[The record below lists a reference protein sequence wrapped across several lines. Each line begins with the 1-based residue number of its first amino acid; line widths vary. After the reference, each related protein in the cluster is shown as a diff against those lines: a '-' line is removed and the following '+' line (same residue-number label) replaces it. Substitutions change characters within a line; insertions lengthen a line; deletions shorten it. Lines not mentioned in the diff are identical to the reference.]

1 MNNKKDY
8 QLLWEGFVS
17 NKRIKLNEM
26 EERYMDLI
34 SNATSY
40 ARRHP
45 ELLPFP
51 QVFGN
56 DLRKVIPF
64 QQKNVDKIA
73 YLLTIFK
80 LFQRTTEWTQSL
92 TPEVQP
98 TTVKVKKQRQA
109 GGGTYEEEQTLNQ
122 IVVAHSFKD
131 QMGNSK
137 TRILSVVNA
146 LKSLNTGLKRTAE
159 KLKTGETVGITLSD
173 IEKVTQAIPRMID
186 WWQKNQTSA

>member
-17 NKRIKLNEM
+17 NKRIRLNEM

-40 ARRHP
+40 AQRHP

-64 QQKNVDKIA
+64 QQKNVDKIEDA
-73 YLLTIFK
+73 VL
-80 LFQRTTEWTQSL
+80 
-92 TPEVQP
+92 
-98 TTVKVKKQRQA
+98 
-109 GGGTYEEEQTLNQ
+109 
-122 IVVAHSFKD
+122 
-131 QMGNSK
+131 
-137 TRILSVVNA
+137 
-146 LKSLNTGLKRTAE
+146 
-159 KLKTGETVGITLSD
+159 
-173 IEKVTQAIPRMID
+173 EKVEDAELKVNSVNSD
-186 WWQKNQTSA
+186 KEDLLENTSINSENNNVYQSRSVGKGNKVFVF